1 MEGHTSKNNF
11 FICNSWEIVSPVKNM
26 AVYIDVISSED
37 PFKSGRYGNNF
48 VVRVFFFFLMTAK
61 NQIKK
66 QIQNVTSI
74 NICLTLFLS

>member
-1 MEGHTSKNNF
+1 MEGHTSKNF

-48 VVRVFFFFLMTAK
+48 VVRFFCFFFFNDGQK
-61 NQIKK
+61 SN
-66 QIQNVTSI
+66 
-74 NICLTLFLS
+74 

>member
-1 MEGHTSKNNF
+1 MEGHTSKNF

-48 VVRVFFFFLMTAK
+48 VVRFFFF
-61 NQIKK
+61 
-66 QIQNVTSI
+66 
-74 NICLTLFLS
+74 FF